1 MIMPERKAETSD
13 CVPGRQVTAWLL
25 KQAGHNVFGIHMRNW
40 DEEEEKGTHSE
51 VLISLLSV
59 CLCKRARESACIKM
73 CVGQVSGHCSS
84 AGDLKDAVAT
94 CKHLDIP
101 LKQVNTRIFLTLSPH
116 DTFSDAR

>member
-1 MIMPERKAETSD
+1 MKRRRRACILRSSFPF
-13 CVPGRQVTAWLL
+13 LY
-25 KQAGHNVFGIHMRNW
+25 
-40 DEEEEKGTHSE
+40 
-51 VLISLLSV
+51 LLSE
-59 CLCKRARESACIKM
+59 RARESACIKM

-116 DTFSDAR
+116 DTFSGAK